1 MELNDFDFLFLF
13 EKRIHTAPYRRPLSI
28 TGSIALTDTKH
39 FSQESF
45 GYMRLSQILK
55 LIPVSKATWWNGC
68 KTGQFPKPYKLG
80 PRITAWKTS
89 DIYQCLQQ
97 FQLSRENKSG

>member
-1 MELNDFDFLFLF
+1 M
-13 EKRIHTAPYRRPLSI
+13 I
-28 TGSIALTDTKH
+28 DTKH

-68 KTGQFPKPYKLG
+68 KTGQCPKPYKLG

-97 FQLSRENKSG
+97 FQSSRENKSGE